1 MALLLDILI
10 GTGFA
15 TVIVTG
21 ALFLGGMDAARASGR
36 LTRIAPCAQADPG
49 VAGTGIAGMGGAGM
63 GGAGAGMAMAL
74 TPHGP
79 PHGAAHGAPNLASDG
94 TTDLAEEMVAALLQ
108 ARAAAGRA
116 GVRLVSA
123 LEPGLVVRGGVRPV
137 REVLEAML
145 AGAIAATPCGE
156 VLATARRQGA
166 NAVLAVLDDGGGADA
181 PAREAFLRDAA
192 RAIAL
197 RGGSLEISAAGTEG
211 VTVALRL
218 PLPSPAGRATAEG
231 ARATVA
237 PAIRA
242 TVAEPKSVSAGTVP
256 A

>member
-49 VAGTGIAGMGGAGM
+49 VAGTGIAGMGGAG
-63 GGAGAGMAMAL
+63 AGMAMAL
-74 TPHGP
+74 TPHGAP
-79 PHGAAHGAPNLASDG
+79 PNGAPPNGARTLASDG

>member
-10 GTGFA
+10 GTGVA

-21 ALFLGGMDAARASGR
+21 ALLLGGMDAARASGR
-36 LTRIAPCAQADPG
+36 LMRIAPRAPADPG
-49 VAGTGIAGMGGAGM
+49 VAGTGFAGMGIAGMGV
-63 GGAGAGMAMAL
+63 AGAGMAMS
-74 TPHGP
+74 
-79 PHGAAHGAPNLASDG
+79 GAPNGAPNGASDG

-108 ARAAAGRA
+108 AREAAGRA

-123 LEPGLVVRGGVRPV
+123 LEPGLVVRGGVRSV

-197 RGGSLEISAAGTEG
+197 RGGSLEISAVGTEG

-218 PLPSPAGRATAEG
+218 PLPSPAGRATADG
-231 ARATVA
+231 ARATAA

-242 TVAEPKSVSAGTVP
+242 TVAEPESVSAGTVP

>member
-49 VAGTGIAGMGGAGM
+49 VAGTGIAGMGGAG
-63 GGAGAGMAMAL
+63 AGMAMAL
-74 TPHGP
+74 TPHGAP
-79 PHGAAHGAPNLASDG
+79 PNGAPNLTSDG

>member
-10 GTGFA
+10 GTAVA

-49 VAGTGIAGMGGAGM
+49 VAGTGIAGMGGAG
-63 GGAGAGMAMAL
+63 AGMAMSL

-79 PHGAAHGAPNLASDG
+79 PHGAPPNGAPNLASDG

-242 TVAEPKSVSAGTVP
+242 TVAEPESVSAGTVP

>member
-10 GTGFA
+10 GTGVA

-36 LTRIAPCAQADPG
+36 RTRIAPRAQADPG
-49 VAGTGIAGMGGAGM
+49 VAGTGIAGMGV
-63 GGAGAGMAMAL
+63 AGAGMAMSL
-74 TPHGP
+74 TS
-79 PHGAAHGAPNLASDG
+79 HGAPPNGAPNLASDG

-108 ARAAAGRA
+108 ARAAAARA

-123 LEPGLVVRGGVRPV
+123 LEPGLVMRGGVRSV

-197 RGGSLEISAAGTEG
+197 RGGSLEISAVGTEG

-218 PLPSPAGRATAEG
+218 PLPSPAGRATADG
-231 ARATVA
+231 ARAAAA

-242 TVAEPKSVSAGTVP
+242 AVAESGSVSAGTVP

>member
-10 GTGFA
+10 GTGLA

-21 ALFLGGMDAARASGR
+21 ALLLGGMDAARASGR
-36 LTRIAPCAQADPG
+36 LTRIAPRAQADPG
-49 VAGTGIAGMGGAGM
+49 VAGTGIAGMGVAG
-63 GGAGAGMAMAL
+63 
-74 TPHGP
+74 
-79 PHGAAHGAPNLASDG
+79 DG

-123 LEPGLVVRGGVRPV
+123 LEPGLVVRGGVRSV

-197 RGGSLEISAAGTEG
+197 RGGSLEISAVGTEG

-218 PLPSPAGRATAEG
+218 PLPSPAGRATADG
-231 ARATVA
+231 ARATAA

-242 TVAEPKSVSAGTVP
+242 TVAEPGSVSAGPVP

>member
-49 VAGTGIAGMGGAGM
+49 VAGTGIAGME
-63 GGAGAGMAMAL
+63 GAGAGMAMSL
-74 TPHGP
+74 TPHGAP
-79 PHGAAHGAPNLASDG
+79 PNGAPNLASDG